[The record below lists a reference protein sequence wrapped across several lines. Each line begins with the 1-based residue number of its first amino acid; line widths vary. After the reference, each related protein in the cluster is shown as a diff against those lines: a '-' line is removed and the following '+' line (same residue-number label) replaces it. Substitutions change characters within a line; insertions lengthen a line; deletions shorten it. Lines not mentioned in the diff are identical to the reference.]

1 MSLPFCVCP
10 SRIGV
15 SICVLGIGGESLN
28 TQAAFILLIVGALLL
43 CVGVQFCRD
52 RWLRLLAGNWNA
64 SKADL
69 DEQYKGHI
77 GRPVGV
83 IFVGLGLFFLLLS
96 FCGLW

>member
-1 MSLPFCVCP
+1 M
-10 SRIGV
+10 

-28 TQAAFILLIVGALLL
+28 TQAAIILLIVGALLL